1 MIALDPLLLDDRV
14 KADVQVQRY
23 RADYLMRDLWRLYH
37 GRVQWSVLV
46 RHAGSMDGR
55 GAAVA
60 GAGSLRS
67 MRAAYRDVIVPA
79 HARLGVEEH
88 VLRVWRGALRQ
99 ARHTLQRDEE
109 LAVEDYLLADRHA
122 SVFRVDGA
130 YVRRSAT
137 SSEHLARAALKLAS
151 AGETKPLEQRA
162 EREA

>member
-1 MIALDPLLLDDRV
+1 MNALDPLLLDDRV

-37 GRVQWSVLV
+37 GRVQWGVLV
-46 RHAGSMDGR
+46 RHAGGAELR

-60 GAGSLRS
+60 GAGSLSS

-99 ARHTLQRDEE
+99 ARRTLQRDEE
-109 LAVEDYLLADRHA
+109 LAVEDYLLSGRHA

-151 AGETKPLEQRA
+151 AGEVKPA
-162 EREA
+162 IERERP